1 MSSIVVRPVLR
12 SFRPAISC
20 LTAAAL
26 VLAQIPTARAAS
38 AMTRAEYEACQA
50 RDETGFRAAIE
61 TLTRRGLEAGLANV
75 DYKALLADEWRR
87 GNIDDTIDREVDR
100 AIGEVR
106 EESSW
111 FKLWSS
117 LASREKA
124 QELAT
129 TAAERVYRSEPMKK
143 AIEALATGLG
153 KEIGKR
159 IELATIDTA
168 GPATQCMQ
176 AFLGPRYGS
185 TVARIVAEG
194 AGREYSVNPLKGGA
208 QVSTGQ
214 VLAEGSEGIA
224 GTVVLVVRRQLA
236 NMAARIGQRIVGSIL
251 SRLVSVVAG
260 GVGLVL
266 IAKDV
271 WDFRHGVLPIIAGEM
286 KSKET
291 KDKVR
296 DELAKSIAEQIHE
309 SLKEISEKTAERVVD
324 IWLEF
329 RRAHAK
335 VLEIAERQDVFK
347 RFLETVRPDDMPR
360 LDEVVALVLAK
371 EGEDGVMQR
380 LGDGTLHRAVTA
392 LPPGAMEIA
401 REARSLEAALQW
413 SAVAGDSL
421 PKVVEYEVHRRAKPE
436 DFTKA
441 SLQRLLGLD
450 DRLAVTRLASLTPA
464 ARTPLFE
471 LETPELK
478 SLSRTLDES
487 QLDSLSRYLTSLDKA
502 SSQRVLRAVVQT
514 PARMAELGKPRVRDA
529 ILSSSDQA
537 AAVGMMLQANS
548 MPDPTVMLEHARLVL
563 DGRVSPWLLWEKHPA
578 TLVVTV
584 LLALALLLMLKRLM
598 FGTRPRIV
606 VHQGA
611 GLPGRRGG
619 R

>member
-1 MSSIVVRPVLR
+1 
-12 SFRPAISC
+12 
-20 LTAAAL
+20 
-26 VLAQIPTARAAS
+26 
-38 AMTRAEYEACQA
+38 MTRAEYEACQA
-50 RDETGFRAAIE
+50 RDETGFRTAIE

-75 DYKALLADEWRR
+75 DYKMLLADEWRR
-87 GNIDDTIDREVDR
+87 GNIDEIIDREVDR

-143 AIEALATGLG
+143 AIEGLATGLG

-176 AFLGPRYGS
+176 AFLGPRYGT
-185 TVARIVAEG
+185 TVARIVADG
-194 AGREYSVNPLKGGA
+194 AGKEYSVDPLKGGA

-251 SRLVSVVAG
+251 SRLVSVVASG
-260 GVGLVL
+260 IGLVL
-266 IAKDV
+266 IAKDI
-271 WDFRHGVLPIIAGEM
+271 WDFRHGVLPIIASEM

-296 DELAKSIAEQIHE
+296 EELAKSISEQIHE

-335 VLEIAERQDVFK
+335 VLEIAERQEPFK
-347 RFLETVRPDDMPR
+347 RFLETVKADDMSK
-360 LDEVVALVLAK
+360 LDEVVALILAG
-371 EGEDGVMQR
+371 EGEDGVMKR

-392 LPPGAMEIA
+392 LPPGAIEIA
-401 REARSLEAALQW
+401 RESRSLETALQW

-436 DFTKA
+436 DFTRA
-441 SLQRLLGLD
+441 SLQRLLSLE

-478 SLSRTLDES
+478 SLSRTLDEV
-487 QLDSLSRYLTSLDKA
+487 QLDSLARYLTSLEKTSA
-502 SSQRVLRAVVQT
+502 QRVLRAVAQT
-514 PARMAELGKPRVRDA
+514 PGRMAELGKPRVRDA

-548 MPDPTVMLEHARLVL
+548 MPDPNLMLEHLRLVL
-563 DGRVSPWLLWEKHPA
+563 DGRVSPLLLWEKHPA
-578 TLVVTV
+578 SLVVTAF
-584 LLALALLLMLKRLM
+584 LALALLLMLKRLM

-611 GLPGRRGG
+611 ALPGRRA
-619 R
+619 RR